1 MRPTEFIAQV
11 SGGKACACYFLR
23 GPDRFL
29 HEECRAAVV
38 AAVPPEARAW
48 CLSEVDFEAGQLTRQ
63 LDNARQMP
71 MLGGRSF
78 FLFSDPDDLR
88 RAGDEDLD
96 ALVAYLQ
103 KPSLFATLIFAAA
116 EPDRRRRFVQLL
128 EKKTVV
134 VEMLPL
140 DRVEAARWLQAYL
153 RRAGVSVTPELAGEV
168 ASRFEDRPDTRSDT
182 RPGVNLLGMRTE
194 VEKLLTAKPAVKRLE
209 PADLE
214 LIVSY
219 REDHEIS
226 KLLEAIAE
234 RQLGPAIARLRAL
247 VASKE
252 PEALIL
258 WSIGDLFRQALKSTS
273 AASASGR
280 SGSGR
285 MGSGG
290 QRDQRNWYR
299 PGGRSSTYEIAQRAV
314 RRYSPEEL
322 GQALRRTRDADLAV
336 KSAWKDSKLLLEILI
351 WQVTVGRD
359 GSAWME
365 PNWFGSA
372 EA

>member
-1 MRPTEFIAQV
+1 MRPAEFIAQV
-11 SGGKACACYFLR
+11 SHGKAGPCYFLR

-48 CLSEVDFEAGQLTRQ
+48 CLTEIDFESGQLSQQ

-88 RAGDEDLD
+88 RAADEDLE
-96 ALVAYLQ
+96 ALEAYLQ

-128 EKKTVV
+128 EKKAAV
-134 VEMLPL
+134 VEMVPL
-140 DRVEAARWLQAYL
+140 SRHEAARWLEGYL
-153 RRAGVSVTPELAGEV
+153 RRAGVAIAPELASEV
-168 ASRFEDRPDTRSDT
+168 ASRFEDRPDPRGDAQ
-182 RPGVNLLGMRTE
+182 PGVNLLGMRTE
-194 VEKLLTAKPAVKRLE
+194 MEKVLTARPGAQRLE

-214 LIVSY
+214 LIVSC
-219 REDHEIS
+219 REDHEIG
-226 KLLEAIAE
+226 KLLEAIAD
-234 RQLGPAIARLRAL
+234 RQLSPAIARLRAL
-247 VASKE
+247 LASKE

-258 WSIGDLFRQALKSTS
+258 WSIGDLFRQALKNSS
-273 AASASGR
+273 AASRSGR
-280 SGSGR
+280 GGA
-285 MGSGG
+285 GGG
-290 QRDQRNWYR
+290 QRGTWSR
-299 PGGRSSTYEIAQRAV
+299 PGGRSSTFEMAQRALKS
-314 RRYSPEEL
+314 YSPEEL
-322 GQALRRTRDADLAV
+322 GQALRRTRDTDLAV

-359 GSAWME
+359 GSAWTE
-365 PNWFGSA
+365 PDWLGSA